1 MQALEWSL
9 AHPGELGVAVVLCA
23 SARLTDQNIAI
34 SKIAREAILRDPA
47 FHGGDYAAH
56 GTVPADGLSIA
67 RMLGHVTYLSDA
79 GMSEKFGR
87 RRARASALSLRGPD
101 FEVEAYLD
109 HQAEIFLERFDAN
122 TYLYLSRTMDGY
134 DAFADAERLAR
145 QAANPTRHRMLSF
158 SSDWRFSTAHSLAI
172 AETLRAAGADAEHV
186 EIASDLGHDSFL
198 LEVPAYHRQ
207 VADWLAEA
215 LAARR

>member
-1 MQALEWSL
+1 MTA
-9 AHPGELGVAVVLCA
+9 
-23 SARLTDQNIAI
+23 
-34 SKIAREAILRDPA
+34 
-47 FHGGDYAAH
+47 
-56 GTVPADGLSIA
+56 
-67 RMLGHVTYLSDA
+67 
-79 GMSEKFGR
+79 KFGR
-87 RRARASALSLRGPD
+87 RRADAGGGLGVRGPD
-101 FEVEAYLD
+101 FEVETYLD

-134 DAFADAERLAR
+134 DAFADAERLAG

-207 VADWLAEA
+207 VAHWLGEA
-215 LAARR
+215 RAARA

>member
-1 MQALEWSL
+1 M
-9 AHPGELGVAVVLCA
+9 LCA

-87 RRARASALSLRGPD
+87 RRRTGETSAC
-101 FEVEAYLD
+101 
-109 HQAEIFLERFDAN
+109 
-122 TYLYLSRTMDGY
+122 
-134 DAFADAERLAR
+134 
-145 QAANPTRHRMLSF
+145 
-158 SSDWRFSTAHSLAI
+158 
-172 AETLRAAGADAEHV
+172 
-186 EIASDLGHDSFL
+186 
-198 LEVPAYHRQ
+198 
-207 VADWLAEA
+207 
-215 LAARR
+215 AARTSRSRPTSTTRPRSSSSASTRTPTSTSRA